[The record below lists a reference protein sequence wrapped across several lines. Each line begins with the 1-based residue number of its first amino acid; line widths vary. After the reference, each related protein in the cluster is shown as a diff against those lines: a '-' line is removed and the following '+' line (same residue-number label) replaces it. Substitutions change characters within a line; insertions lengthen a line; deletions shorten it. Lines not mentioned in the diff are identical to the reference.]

1 MITIGDILHPRQIDL
16 ALNAPTQEEAI
27 FHVASL
33 LKDDPR
39 IKDWTGFY
47 NGLKSSNP
55 CVAAGAEFQICIPHV
70 RTNAVSDMVMAVGRS
85 IEGIPISSKK
95 KSAKIHYIF
104 VAGVPTALA
113 ADYLRIIGALA
124 RVFSDAAAE
133 MELRKT
139 ERAEDFL
146 AILSAH
152 EMKL

>member
-16 ALNAPTQEEAI
+16 DLKAPTQEEAI

-33 LKDDPR
+33 LKDDER

-47 NGLKSSNP
+47 NGLKSGNP
-55 CVAAGAEFQICIPHV
+55 CVAAGTEFQICIPHV
-70 RTNAVSDMVMAVGRS
+70 RTNAVTNMVMAVGRS
-85 IEGIPISSKK
+85 TGGVPVSKK

-124 RVFSDAAAE
+124 RVFSDEGAE
-133 MELRKT
+133 RDLRKA

>member
-16 ALNAPTQEEAI
+16 HLEAPTQEEAI

-33 LKDDPR
+33 LKDDER

-47 NGLKSSNP
+47 NGLKSGNP

-70 RTNAVSDMVMAVGRS
+70 RTNAVSTMVMAVGRS
-85 IEGIPISSKK
+85 LEGVPVSKK
-95 KSAKIHYIF
+95 KGDKTHYIF

-124 RVFSDAAAE
+124 RVFSDRAAE
-133 MELRKT
+133 LQLRKA
-139 ERAEDFL
+139 ERPEDFL
-146 AILSAH
+146 ALLAAH